1 MEKGDGGW
9 GRGRDM
15 FMIYSQGLFREIQI
29 VPHGW
34 AKLGGESQEGLRTYS
49 INLDFILRAM
59 GSSEGVRLG
68 LHLKS
73 LTIIDGDKL
82 ERVLMRMER
91 SMAVRDDAR
100 Q

>member
-1 MEKGDGGW
+1 
-9 GRGRDM
+9 
-15 FMIYSQGLFREIQI
+15 
-29 VPHGW
+29 
-34 AKLGGESQEGLRTYS
+34 
-49 INLDFILRAM
+49 M